1 MEKKELQIV
10 YNTLLQYWRE
20 YNGAGNNTQSR
31 IEDSVRA
38 YANTLPGDIY
48 LLLNQGSASGLFRHG
63 FFLNDL
69 ERSLTIL
76 HEELEE

>member
-1 MEKKELQIV
+1 MEIKELQIV

-20 YNGAGNNTQSR
+20 YYGTSNDTQSR

-38 YANTLPGDIY
+38 YANILPGDIY

-63 FFLNDL
+63 FFQNDL
-69 ERSLTIL
+69 ERSLSIL
-76 HEELEE
+76 QKELDK